1 MDFAHLN
8 VVRRDEDAGRGT
20 VPAAQADA
28 PPGPPG
34 ERPGSAGAGGRGR
47 SGNVE
52 PQLVFT
58 NVLLSVVSAYGV
70 TGSAAVTLGAAAIA
84 LLVTLVFARRR

>member
-1 MDFAHLN
+1 M
-8 VVRRDEDAGRGT
+8 
-20 VPAAQADA
+20 
-28 PPGPPG
+28 
-34 ERPGSAGAGGRGR
+34 
-47 SGNVE
+47 E